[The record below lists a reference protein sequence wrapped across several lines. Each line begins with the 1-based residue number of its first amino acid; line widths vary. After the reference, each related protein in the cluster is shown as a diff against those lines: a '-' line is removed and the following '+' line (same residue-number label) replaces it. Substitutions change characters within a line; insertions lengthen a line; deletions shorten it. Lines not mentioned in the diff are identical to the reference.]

1 MASKG
6 GPRAVGT
13 DGTDF
18 GHRQRVANSI
28 KMSVQMKFYLKG
40 LFSLHI
46 LVLMSM
52 WAKVGSELARREFGY
67 KSSFFEKLDL
77 PSAYP
82 WYLSFWGICLVLVV
96 HSDHLWLFIAR
107 LLRIQYYSQYIFG
120 ILPCCIGLGGQI
132 PELIDYIFN
141 MENSKT
147 PTFKGAFPM
156 VVLWYIFFLIAFQI
170 HIFALYFSYHLLAS
184 WQRDVKKD

>member
-82 WYLSFWGICLVLVV
+82 WEYVWCLSFIPIIFGFLSFA
-96 HSDHLWLFIAR
+96 HNKAR